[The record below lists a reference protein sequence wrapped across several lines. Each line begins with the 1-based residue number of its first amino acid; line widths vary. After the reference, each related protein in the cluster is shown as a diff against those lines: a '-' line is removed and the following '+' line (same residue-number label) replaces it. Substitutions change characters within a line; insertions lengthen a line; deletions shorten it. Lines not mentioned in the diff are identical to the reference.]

1 MQRAGLTS
9 RYTVQPELDAKGDGH
24 LGLHLASNL
33 KYKHTKAT
41 SIPDAAL
48 RANSALVG
56 CFSQV
61 TSGESLCEHFQALK
75 SCWACTWL
83 AT

>member
-1 MQRAGLTS
+1 MRALS
-9 RYTVQPELDAKGDGH
+9 SSQVM

-61 TSGESLCEHFQALK
+61 TSGEILYKHSAKLHSCVQQAVGGP
-75 SCWACTWL
+75 
-83 AT
+83 